1 MHYSSGMTLREAITR
16 AALFYRKSSRM
27 FLVAVLLA
35 SLVVIPNGS
44 FIISGGGNGSPLA
57 GQQQQLPSPNPT
69 FQLIVALPLINDS
82 MLGTNVTSSDPVLP
96 AIDGMYNFIMIVAF
110 IILGV
115 SVIVEMITGAVGK
128 RKQQGQEGYSVQF
141 LFNIAAGVV
150 IILIFPMLYD
160 YIARTVNYLDM
171 TIIAYPAPYTSYSS
185 SISYVWNE
193 IVFGGSIWDLITA
206 GILAAARAI
215 MMLILYVMTYLLGMV
230 RLFII
235 GVMLA
240 AFPVAVGLRMIP
252 FTRKLSQMVED
263 TLFGLIL
270 ASLMSAI
277 VIGVAANVLESN
289 SSSNIFNVVQG
300 WQGWMAAA
308 ALFAAVLMPTVF
320 APLTSIVFQTASQ
333 AAMTGVGVGTAIV
346 AGGAIA
352 GVGGVGAAKM
362 AVGGLTMP
370 GSPGYLGSG
379 VTPTT
384 GQKLA
389 AGMKAFSRHSFP
401 AMLSNITSLGAAGT
415 LGALG
420 AGEGARIV
428 NRTLPLKTA
437 KDVTASY
444 QAGVEKQLSTMAA
457 QHRSELSTTIPQF
470 VQSMKSM
477 AIQTPDDQMSN
488 EANLRWFDDVVR
500 LGTATE
506 KAKLASTLTSQE
518 IHESL
523 VPYLVKSGFFEQ
535 AKNEL
540 GKAGPQSFQQ
550 LRYKNDPFFKASMDL
565 KGLKTKTT

>member
-1 MHYSSGMTLREAITR
+1 MHHSSGMTLREAVTR

-44 FIISGGGNGSPLA
+44 FIISGGGNGSPLV
-57 GQQQQLPSPNPT
+57 GQQQLPSPNPT

-115 SVIVEMITGAVGK
+115 SVIVEMITGALG
-128 RKQQGQEGYSVQF
+128 RRRQQGQDAYSVQF

-277 VIGVAANVLESN
+277 VIGVAANVLQSN

-389 AGMKAFSRHSFP
+389 AGMKAFSKHSFP

-444 QAGVEKQLSTMAA
+444 QASVEKQLSAIAA
-457 QHRSELSTTIPQF
+457 QHTLSLSTTIPQL
-470 VQSMKSM
+470 VERMKSSE
-477 AIQTPDDQMSN
+477 IQLPSDFKSEEAAGNWFDEIVRHGTESERASLASVLTGKEIYSN
-488 EANLRWFDDVVR
+488 MVPHLVRQRFFELAKEQLSRSGAGSFQSLRAEADPMFRNLRGR
-500 LGTATE
+500 SE
-506 KAKLASTLTSQE
+506 
-518 IHESL
+518 
-523 VPYLVKSGFFEQ
+523 
-535 AKNEL
+535 
-540 GKAGPQSFQQ
+540 FQTQ
-550 LRYKNDPFFKASMDL
+550 
-565 KGLKTKTT
+565 KT

>member
-1 MHYSSGMTLREAITR
+1 
-16 AALFYRKSSRM
+16 
-27 FLVAVLLA
+27 
-35 SLVVIPNGS
+35 
-44 FIISGGGNGSPLA
+44 
-57 GQQQQLPSPNPT
+57 
-69 FQLIVALPLINDS
+69 
-82 MLGTNVTSSDPVLP
+82 
-96 AIDGMYNFIMIVAF
+96 
-110 IILGV
+110 
-115 SVIVEMITGAVGK
+115 
-128 RKQQGQEGYSVQF
+128 
-141 LFNIAAGVV
+141 
-150 IILIFPMLYD
+150 
-160 YIARTVNYLDM
+160 
-171 TIIAYPAPYTSYSS
+171 
-185 SISYVWNE
+185 
-193 IVFGGSIWDLITA
+193 
-206 GILAAARAI
+206 
-215 MMLILYVMTYLLGMV
+215 
-230 RLFII
+230 
-235 GVMLA
+235 MLA

-277 VIGVAANVLESN
+277 VIGVASNVLQSN

-444 QAGVEKQLSTMAA
+444 QAGVEKQLSAIAA
-457 QHRSELSTTIPQF
+457 QHTLSLSSTISQLVERIKSSEIQLPSDFKGEEVAGNWFDEIVRHGTESEKASLASVLTGKEIHSNMVPHLIRQRFFELAKEQLSRSGAGSFQSLRAEADPLFRSLRGRSE
-470 VQSMKSM
+470 
-477 AIQTPDDQMSN
+477 
-488 EANLRWFDDVVR
+488 
-500 LGTATE
+500 
-506 KAKLASTLTSQE
+506 
-518 IHESL
+518 
-523 VPYLVKSGFFEQ
+523 
-535 AKNEL
+535 
-540 GKAGPQSFQQ
+540 FQ
-550 LRYKNDPFFKASMDL
+550 RK
-565 KGLKTKTT
+565 KTQD

>member
-1 MHYSSGMTLREAITR
+1 MTLREAVTR

-44 FIISGGGNGSPLA
+44 FIISGGGNNSQLA
-57 GQQQQLPSPNPT
+57 GQQQQQLPSPNPT

-82 MLGTNVTSSDPVLP
+82 MLGTNLTSSDPVLP

-115 SVIVEMITGAVGK
+115 SVIVEMITGALGK

-141 LFNIAAGVV
+141 LFNITAGVV

-185 SISYVWNE
+185 SITYVWNE

-277 VIGVAANVLESN
+277 VIGVAANVLQSN

-352 GVGGVGAAKM
+352 GVGGVGSAKM

-389 AGMKAFSRHSFP
+389 AGMKAFSKHSFP

-444 QAGVEKQLSTMAA
+444 QASVEKQLSAIAA
-457 QHRSELSTTIPQF
+457 QHTLSLSTTIPQL
-470 VQSMKSM
+470 VERMKSSE
-477 AIQTPDDQMSN
+477 IQLPSDFKSE
-488 EANLRWFDDVVR
+488 EAAGNWFDEIVR
-500 LGTATE
+500 HGTESERAS
-506 KAKLASTLTSQE
+506 LASVLTGKE
-518 IHESL
+518 IYSNM
-523 VPYLVKSGFFEQ
+523 VPHLIRQQFFEL
-535 AKNEL
+535 AKEQL
-540 GKAGPQSFQQ
+540 SRSGAGSFQS
-550 LRYKNDPFFKASMDL
+550 LRAEADPLFRSLRGKSEFQRQ
-565 KGLKTKTT
+565 KT